1 MDYFENHPLNR
12 SYNIDSALNSL
23 WDFYRKNFI
32 VLFLVSLVMSLI
44 TQYASTFV
52 DFKQLQSVTDPEEM
66 LAKLK
71 DYLWPMVLVTL
82 LNLLFYCVLQYYVLY
97 SPADGK
103 RKIFTLAAR
112 SLRYFIPFLIIMVL
126 FAFFG
131 SILLVMG
138 LVAVIIGI
146 LFSILYLATIYLF
159 ILPVMMAGQANIAN
173 TISTTFRLVHRN
185 FWPNLGW
192 TAALILII
200 LVISVILSGLV
211 LLPFTGSFLK
221 VFSNPDDATPL
232 LDLAGNPIYIFL
244 TAAVNAIAFP
254 LFPVFGAILYFNVTR
269 LERRDSMTDKET
281 ETIVEEKVKVEDL
294 YAKPLPDKS
303 DEDTPEKNESDKG

>member
-1 MDYFENHPLNR
+1 MDLFENHPLNR
-12 SYNIDSALNSL
+12 SYNIDGALNSL

-32 VLFLVSLVMSLI
+32 VLFIVSLLMSLI

-52 DFKQLQSVTDPEEM
+52 DFRQLQSVTDPEEM
-66 LAKLK
+66 LEKLK
-71 DYLWPMVLVTL
+71 EYIWPMVLVTL
-82 LNLLFYCVLQYYVLY
+82 LNLLFYCVLQYYILY
-97 SPADGK
+97 SPTEGN
-103 RKIFTLAAR
+103 RKILTLAAR

-126 FAFFG
+126 FAFMG

-138 LVAVIIGI
+138 LVAVIIGV

-159 ILPVMMAGQANIAN
+159 ILPVMMAGEANIAN
-173 TISTTFRLVHRN
+173 TISTTFRLAHRN

-221 VFSNPDDATPL
+221 VFSNPDDTTPL
-232 LDLAGNPIYIFL
+232 LNLAGNPVYIFL
-244 TAAVNAIAFP
+244 TAAVNALVFP
-254 LFPVFGAILYFNVTR
+254 LFPIFGAILYFNGCKT
-269 LERRDSMTDKET
+269 ESRDSMTVNNDE
-281 ETIVEEKVKVEDL
+281 VVHEEKIKVEDL
-294 YAKPLPDKS
+294 YAKPLPDKD
-303 DEDTPEKNESDKG
+303 DEDTTEKTESEKG